1 MYEQIVMYIT
11 AIAPSLATVVTAIA
25 MFVKIISRTREMS
38 EALKDNTGKK
48 LDEMM
53 NAHYAEME
61 TLKQEVKKV
70 CDSSELQQIKEQ
82 YAQLQRDLQEVTRQN
97 AELLAKLN
105 ERGY

>member
-1 MYEQIVMYIT
+1 MYEQVVMYIT

-25 MFVKIISRTREMS
+25 MFIKIISRTREMTDS
-38 EALKDNTGKK
+38 LRGKTEK
-48 LDEMM
+48 KIDEMM
-53 NAHYAEME
+53 AAHYAQME
-61 TLKQEVKKV
+61 TLKYEVKHV

-82 YAQLQRDLQEVTRQN
+82 YSQLQQELQEVVRMN

>member
-1 MYEQIVMYIT
+1 MYEQVVMYIT

-25 MFVKIISRTREMS
+25 MFVKIITRTREMS
-38 EALKDNTGKK
+38 ESLRGDTEKK

-53 NAHYAEME
+53 NAHYAQME
-61 TLKQEVKKV
+61 TLKYEVKRV
-70 CDSSELQQIKEQ
+70 CDSNELQQIKEQ
-82 YAQLQRDLQEVTRQN
+82 NAQLQRDLQEVIRMN

>member
-1 MYEQIVMYIT
+1 MYEQVVMYIT

-25 MFVKIISRTREMS
+25 MFIKIITRTREMS
-38 EALKDNTGKK
+38 DSLRGETEKK
-48 LDEMM
+48 IDEMM
-53 NAHYAEME
+53 AAHYAQME
-61 TLKQEVKKV
+61 TLKCEVKRV

-82 YAQLQRDLQEVTRQN
+82 YAQLQRELQEVIRMN